1 MPDLIQKYLHG
12 NGLHILPEHLKFI
25 PYKKHEIQGVIESRL
40 EIAEHSG
47 ALAQGAVSTIAQ
59 QICNNSADM
68 RMALDL
74 SKEAMMFVEKQSSSK
89 VQVGVLDV
97 LKAGVDNILITCIRN
112 IDSDIV

>member
-1 MPDLIQKYLHG
+1 M
-12 NGLHILPEHLKFI
+12 
-25 PYKKHEIQGVIESRL
+25 SRL
-40 EIAEHSG
+40 EIAEHDG

-74 SKEAMMFVEKQSSSK
+74 SEEAMRFVETQSSSK